1 MLNLEISCRGQT
13 TCLYR
18 VVLPHTDLYLA
29 EHDILK
35 EQISE
40 RKKKVSAKE
49 RKSELKLLSRDRLVK
64 NVFILEGT
72 EVRVV
77 MSTCLKLRGLH
88 QVANYFSSNWFS
100 DIRLKSISTKNH
112 FRKTVYI
119 INICGNKRRIYA
131 LLKLN
136 AWRILSVLLFL

>member
-72 EVRVV
+72 VGSCCDVH
-77 MSTCLKLRGLH
+77 MPQT
-88 QVANYFSSNWFS
+88 AWFTSSCQ
-100 DIRLKSISTKNH
+100 L
-112 FRKTVYI
+112 
-119 INICGNKRRIYA
+119 CQ
-131 LLKLN
+131 
-136 AWRILSVLLFL
+136 